1 MFKFKFLLF
10 LIISG
15 STIAQ
20 TTSEPIFF
28 IGPMIHYNIG
38 GGDKKFSFALEA
50 SAWLLNQNLPL
61 PIGGDLG
68 VEFQRKKV
76 RVYSELQTGSLLGL
90 SLGPVVEFSE
100 NDPVLGFQSSLWSA
114 FFLGFDMRYRRINK
128 SNYYS
133 PGIFFKLPLSMDNLS
148 FGF

>member
-1 MFKFKFLLF
+1 MFKFNF
-10 LIISG
+10 LIFILLTS

-20 TTSEPIFF
+20 NTSEPIFF
-28 IGPMIHYNIG
+28 VGPMVHYNIG

-50 SAWLLNQNLPL
+50 SGWLINKDLPL
-61 PIGGDLG
+61 PLGGDLG

-90 SLGPVVEFSE
+90 SLGPVLEFSE
-100 NDPVLGFQSSLWSA
+100 NDPVLGFQSSIWSA

-128 SNYYS
+128 MNYYS
-133 PGIFFKLPLSMDNLS
+133 PGIFFKFPFLMDNLS
-148 FGF
+148 TGF